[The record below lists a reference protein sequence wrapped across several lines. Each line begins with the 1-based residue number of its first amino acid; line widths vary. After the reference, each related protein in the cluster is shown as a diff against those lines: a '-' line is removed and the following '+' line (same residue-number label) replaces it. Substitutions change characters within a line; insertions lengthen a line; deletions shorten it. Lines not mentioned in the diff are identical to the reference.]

1 MPKYLVIFNSTLNA
15 SETMKQATPEEMQA
29 SMGEWMQWKEMAEKK
44 VKFEWGLP
52 IQAVA
57 RITPSGVETSD
68 SQASGYCTLEGSKE
82 DVMSLLTTHPHLK
95 REGATTDV
103 LEMLSMP
110 GM

>member
-1 MPKYLVIFNSTLNA
+1 MPKYLVLFNSTLSA
-15 SETMKQATPEEMQA
+15 SETMKQATPEQMQA
-29 SMGEWMQWKEMAEKK
+29 SMQEWMQWKDMAEKK

-52 IQAVA
+52 IQAIA
-57 RITPSGVETSD
+57 RITPTETLSGNN
-68 SQASGYCTLEGSKE
+68 QASGYCTLEGSKE
-82 DVMSLLTTHPHLK
+82 DVLSLLTTHPHLK